1 MSEPSQGQIIT
12 FYSYKGGT
20 GRTMA
25 LANVAWILA
34 ASGKRVLAV
43 DWDLESPGLHK
54 FFHPFLDE
62 SSLTATP
69 GVIEIINDYASA
81 AVAPGPRSDDW
92 HLEYAQVE
100 RHAVSLEWAFPED
113 GRLDYLSAGRQNR
126 DYSAAVCSLDWDNF
140 YDRLGGGRFF
150 RALRDDMKDK
160 YDYVLIDSRTGLSDV
175 ADICTIEIPDVLVIC
190 FTLSNQSIEGAADV
204 ARQISGRYRDRNIR
218 VLPVPMRIEDGEK
231 EKLDIGR
238 SLARMKFEGFPA
250 GLTPESSALY
260 WAAVE
265 VPYKPFY
272 AFEETLATF
281 GDDPGSPASLLSS
294 FERITDSVTAGRVTA
309 MRPIAEDLRLQY
321 KEAFARRQPVS
332 STQVYLSYAPE
343 DRMWADWIE
352 AVLTRAGF
360 RVLPRST
367 VMTADLGTSDIR
379 GGIQAERDLQTTSR
393 AIAVLSSAYLHSP
406 DARAAWKSLSAVDAA
421 GSYHQLIPVRVS
433 DVRITE
439 PFSEHPAVDLAS
451 MKAVQ
456 ASAKLLRALD
466 RPPLPPGS
474 SSGQVEEPRFPGTI
488 PPIWSVPARNA
499 DFTGRGATLE
509 LLRDKLA
516 GGGVAVVVAQA
527 LYGLGGVGKTQLALE
542 YAHRFMADYD
552 LVWWVPS
559 ERAEETSNALAEL
572 ARKMGL
578 RVGDNVAEA
587 AEAALEE
594 LRRDTTPHW
603 LLIFDNA
610 DDPKQLE
617 PYLPTGAGHVL
628 ITSRNQAWTHSAE
641 PLEVDV
647 FTMDESVAHLLRHLP
662 ELKRAEAE
670 RVADALGHLPLAV
683 EQASAWLE
691 QTGMPAHAYVEQ
703 LASES
708 TRILALN
715 QPSDYPMPVV
725 ATWNLSFERL
735 RSRSPAAVRM
745 LQLCAFFSPG
755 PISMELIHSEEMKE
769 SLLPSDKTLTD
780 KMMVGRVVRD
790 ISRFALFKVDQGSN
804 SLQIHRLV
812 QAVIRSQLTD
822 EEQIE
827 VRHEVHKILV
837 GARPR
842 QGDTDDP
849 ANWSTYNIIWPH
861 LGPSRAEECDDQRV
875 RQLLVDWVRYQA
887 MHGEFESCLSLAL
900 RLQTLWAHQLGPD
913 DEQTLHLQF
922 QIANVLRAQGR
933 FAEARD
939 LDMYVLARQRV
950 VLGPEHPYVLMTTGS
965 LAADLRA
972 VGEFREALDKDQ
984 ATYES
989 FKEQFGE
996 DYPRTLMA
1004 AHNLAESRRLVGDY
1018 ALARALDEETL
1029 DRDRHVFGPEHPF
1042 TQSTAASLAHDMRAA
1057 GAFRGSVDLL
1067 RDTWEKYRSV
1077 LGDDMLDTL
1086 RTAVSLSVSLRK
1098 SGEQSEAMALAR
1110 DTYARYK
1117 RRYASEAPDV
1127 FSCMLNLACDY
1138 AAADDMPQALK
1149 LVTEVRTA
1157 YQANLGG
1164 DHPNTLVAAN
1174 NLACY
1179 LRCLGRLPEALELA
1193 EGTLRLMRGRLGGT
1207 HPLTL
1212 SCALNLANCHGDSGN
1227 LEQAEVLG
1235 RQTATQLRETL
1246 GRDHPDALVCEG
1258 NLAVTLRRAGREREA
1273 EELRARVIA
1282 DLSRV
1287 LGAGHPDLAQLQAW
1301 QRVNRD
1307 LEPQQ
1312 VF

>member
-1 MSEPSQGQIIT
+1 MSETSLGQIIT

-34 ASGKRVLAV
+34 SNGKRVLTV

-62 SSLTATP
+62 STVSATP

-81 AVAPGPRSDDW
+81 AVDPGPRSDEW
-92 HLEYAQVE
+92 HLEYASVE
-100 RHAVSLEWAFPED
+100 RHAVSLDWSFPD
-113 GRLDYLSAGRQNR
+113 GGKLDFLSAGRQNR

-150 RALRDDMKDK
+150 RAMRDDMRQK

-175 ADICTIEIPDVLVIC
+175 ADICTIELPDVLTIC
-190 FTLSNQSIEGAADV
+190 FTLSDQSIEGAASV

-231 EKLDIGR
+231 EKLDVGR
-238 SLARMKFEGFPA
+238 ALARMKFEGFPA
-250 GLTPESSALY
+250 GMTPESSALY

-294 FERITDSVTAGRVTA
+294 FERITDAVTAGQVST
-309 MRPIAEDLRLQY
+309 MRPIPEDLRLQY
-321 KEAFARRQPVS
+321 KDAFARRQPAS
-332 STQVYLSYAPE
+332 STQVYLSYVPE

-352 AVLTRAGF
+352 AVLTRSGF

-367 VMTADLGTSDIR
+367 VLTAGGGEGDAR
-379 GGIQAERDLQTTSR
+379 GSIQAERELQMAPR

-406 DARAAWKSLSAVDAA
+406 DARSVWKTLSSADAA
-421 GSYHQLIPVRVS
+421 DTHRQLIPVRVS
-433 DVRITE
+433 EVRITQ
-439 PFSEHPAVDLAS
+439 PFNEHPVVDLAR
-451 MKAVQ
+451 MDAAQ
-456 ASAKLLRALD
+456 ATAKLLWALD
-466 RPPLPPGS
+466 RPVQPVRGTGTQS
-474 SSGQVEEPRFPGTI
+474 EEPRFPGTI
-488 PPIWSVPARNA
+488 PPIWNMPARNA

-516 GGGVAVVVAQA
+516 GGGRAVVVAQA

-559 ERAEETSNALAEL
+559 ERAEETSGALAEL

-578 RVGDNVAEA
+578 KVSENVAEA

-617 PYLPTGAGHVL
+617 PYLPTGSGHVL

-647 FTMDESVAHLLRHLP
+647 FTRDESVGHLLRHVP
-662 ELKRAEAE
+662 ELDMADAK

-691 QTGMPAHAYVEQ
+691 QTGMPARVYVEQ
-703 LASES
+703 LATQS

-715 QPSDYPMPVV
+715 QPPDYPMPVV
-725 ATWNLSFERL
+725 ATWNLSFDRL
-735 RSRSPAAVRM
+735 KQRSPAAVRL
-745 LQLCAFFSPG
+745 LQILAFFSPG
-755 PISMELIHSEEMKE
+755 PISMGLLYSDEMNE
-769 SLLPSDKTLTD
+769 SLLPFDETLSE
-780 KMMVGRVVRD
+780 KLMLGRVIRD
-790 ISRFALFKVDQGSN
+790 ISRFALVKVDQGTN

-812 QAVIRSQLTD
+812 QAVIRSQMSD
-822 EEQIE
+822 EEQVE
-827 VRHEVHKILV
+827 ARHEVHKILT

-842 QGDTDDP
+842 QGETDNP
-849 ANWSTYNIIWPH
+849 ANWSTYDIIWPH
-861 LGPSRAEECDDQRV
+861 LGPSVAEECDDPRT
-875 RQLLVDWVRYQA
+875 RQLLIDWVRYQWK
-887 MHGEFESCLSLAL
+887 HGEFESCLNLAR
-900 RLQTLWAHQLGPD
+900 RLENLWAHQLGSD
-913 DEQTLHLQF
+913 HQQTLHLQF
-922 QIANVLRAQGR
+922 QIANVLRSQGR
-933 FAEARD
+933 FAEARE
-939 LDMYVLARQRV
+939 LDIYVLERQRA
-950 VLGPEHPYVLMTTGS
+950 VLGPDHPHALMTANG
-965 LAADLRA
+965 LGADLRA
-972 VGEFREALDKDQ
+972 LGEFQDALDSDR

-996 DYPRTLMA
+996 DYPRTLLA
-1004 AHNLAESRRLVGDY
+1004 AHNLGCSLRLVGDCF
-1018 ALARALDEETL
+1018 AARRLDEETL
-1029 DRDRHVFGPEHPF
+1029 DRQRQVLGRDHPN
-1042 TQSTAASLAHDMRAA
+1042 TLLSSASLALDLRAA
-1057 GAFRGSVDLL
+1057 GAFRESVDVL
-1067 RDTWEKYRSV
+1067 RDTFERYQEV
-1077 LGDDMLDTL
+1077 LGDDMTDTL
-1086 RTAVSLSVSLRK
+1086 RTAASLAVSLRK
-1098 SGEQSEAMALAR
+1098 SGEQAEAMNLAH
-1110 DTYARYK
+1110 DTYQRYQ
-1117 RRYASEAPDV
+1117 RRYGINAPDAQ
-1127 FSCMLNLACDY
+1127 SCALNLACDY
-1138 AAADDMPQALK
+1138 AAVDDLPRALD
-1149 LVTEVRTA
+1149 LVTGVKA
-1157 YQANLGG
+1157 AHQADLGD

-1179 LRCLGRLPEALELA
+1179 LRCVGRLPEALALA
-1193 EGTLRLMRGRLGGT
+1193 EDTRERMRRKLGDH

-1212 SCALNLANCHGDSGN
+1212 SCAVNLANCRGDSDEPEAAEA
-1227 LEQAEVLG
+1227 LERQSIALLREVLG
-1235 RQTATQLRETL
+1235 RE
-1246 GRDHPDALVCEG
+1246 HPDTLVCEA
-1258 NLAVTLRRAGREREA
+1258 NLAVSLRQMGRAQDA
-1273 EELRARVIA
+1273 EELRARVLA
-1282 DLSRV
+1282 DFGRV
-1287 LGAGHPDLAQLQAW
+1287 LGASHPDATQLQKW
-1301 QRVNRD
+1301 QRINRD

-1312 VF
+1312 I

>member
-1 MSEPSQGQIIT
+1 MSETGQGQIVT

-34 ASGKRVLAV
+34 SNGKRVLTV

-62 SSLTATP
+62 STVSATP

-81 AVAPGPRSDDW
+81 AVDPGPRGDDW
-92 HLEYAQVE
+92 HLEFAQVE
-100 RHAVSLEWAFPED
+100 RDAVSLEWAFPD
-113 GRLDYLSAGRQNR
+113 GGKLDFLSAGRQNR

-150 RALRDDMKDK
+150 RAMRDDMKQK

-175 ADICTIEIPDVLVIC
+175 ADICTIELPDVLTIC
-190 FTLSNQSIEGAADV
+190 FTLSDQSIEGAASV

-231 EKLDIGR
+231 EKLDVGR
-238 SLARMKFEGFPA
+238 ALARMKFEGFPA
-250 GLTPESSALY
+250 GMTPESAALY
-260 WAAVE
+260 WASVE

-281 GDDPGSPASLLSS
+281 GDDPGSPASLLAS
-294 FERITDSVTAGRVTA
+294 FERITDSVTDGQITS

-321 KEAFARRQPVS
+321 KDAFARRQPVS
-332 STQVYLSYAPE
+332 SPQVYLSYVPE

-367 VMTADLGTSDIR
+367 VTTAGGGDGDVR
-379 GGIQAERDLQTTSR
+379 GSLQAERELQAAPR
-393 AIAVLSSAYLHSP
+393 AVAVLSSAYLHSP
-406 DARAAWKSLSAVDAA
+406 DARAIWKTLSSADAA
-421 GSYHQLIPVRVS
+421 DTHRQLLPVRIS
-433 DVRITE
+433 EVRITE
-439 PFSEHPAVDLAS
+439 PFNEHPAVDLAR
-451 MKAVQ
+451 MDAPQ
-456 ASAKLLRALD
+456 ATAKLLWALD
-466 RPPLPPGS
+466 RPVQPPAGT
-474 SSGQVEEPRFPGTI
+474 GKAAEEPRFPGAI
-488 PPIWSVPARNA
+488 PPIWNVPARNA

-516 GGGVAVVVAQA
+516 GGGRAVVVAQA

-559 ERAEETSNALAEL
+559 ERAEETSGALADL

-578 RVGDNVAEA
+578 KVSDNVAEA

-617 PYLPTGAGHVL
+617 PYLPTGSGHVL

-647 FTMDESVAHLLRHLP
+647 FTRDESVGHLLRHVPDLDVADA
-662 ELKRAEAE
+662 K

-691 QTGMPAHAYVEQ
+691 QTGMPARVYVEQ
-703 LASES
+703 LTTQS

-715 QPSDYPMPVV
+715 QPPDYPMPVV
-725 ATWNLSFERL
+725 ATWNLSFDRL
-735 RSRSPAAVRM
+735 KQRSPAAVRL

-755 PISMELIHSEEMKE
+755 PISMDLLYSDEMNE
-769 SLLPSDKTLTD
+769 SLLPFDETLSE
-780 KMMVGRVVRD
+780 KLMLGRVIRD
-790 ISRFALFKVDQGSN
+790 ISRFALVKVDQGSN

-812 QAVIRSQLTD
+812 QAVIRSQMTD
-822 EEQIE
+822 EEQVE
-827 VRHEVHKILV
+827 ARHEVHKILT

-842 QGDTDDP
+842 QGETDDP
-849 ANWSTYNIIWPH
+849 ANWSTYDIIWPH
-861 LGPSRAEECDDQRV
+861 LGPSVAEECDDPRT
-875 RQLLVDWVRYQA
+875 RQLLIDWVRYQWK
-887 MHGEFESCLSLAL
+887 HGEFEAGLAL
-900 RLQTLWAHQLGPD
+900 ARRLEVLWAHRLGPD
-913 DEQTLHLQF
+913 HQQTLYLQF
-922 QIANVLRAQGR
+922 HIANVLRSQGR
-933 FAEARD
+933 FSEARD
-939 LDMYVLARQRV
+939 LDTYVLERQRA
-950 VLGPEHPYVLMTTGS
+950 VLGPDHPHSLMTANG
-965 LAADLRA
+965 LGADLRA
-972 VGEFREALDKDQ
+972 LGEYQQSLTADQ

-989 FKEQFGE
+989 FKDQFGE
-996 DYPRTLMA
+996 DYPRTLLA
-1004 AHNLAESRRLVGDY
+1004 AHNLGCSLRLMGDY
-1018 ALARALDEETL
+1018 FAARRLDEETL
-1029 DRDRHVFGPEHPF
+1029 DRQRQVLPREHPS
-1042 TQSTAASLAHDMRAA
+1042 TLQSAASLALDLRAA
-1057 GAFRGSVDLL
+1057 GAFRESVNLL
-1067 RDTWEKYRSV
+1067 RETWEKYREV
-1077 LGDDMLDTL
+1077 LGDEMTDTL
-1086 RTAVSLSVSLRK
+1086 RTAASLAVSLRK
-1098 SGEQSEAMALAR
+1098 AGEQAEAMNLAQ
-1110 DTYARYK
+1110 DTYERYK
-1117 RRYASEAPDV
+1117 RRYGSGGPDAL
-1127 FSCMLNLACDY
+1127 SCALNLACDY
-1138 AAADDMPQALK
+1138 AATGDIPQALQ
-1149 LVTEVRTA
+1149 LVSEVRTA
-1157 YQANLGG
+1157 NQADLGD
-1164 DHPNTLVAAN
+1164 DHPNTLVAVN

-1179 LRCLGRLPEALELA
+1179 LRSIGRLPEALVLA
-1193 EGTLRLMRGRLGGT
+1193 GNTLERMRRKLGEK

-1212 SCALNLANCHGDSGN
+1212 SCAVNLANCRGDSGDPGAAEA
-1227 LEQAEVLG
+1227 LEQ
-1235 RQTATQLRETL
+1235 QTVGLLRDVL
-1246 GRDHPDALVCEG
+1246 GRDHPDTLVCQA
-1258 NLAVTLRRAGREREA
+1258 NLSITLRQAGRDHEA
-1273 EELRARVIA
+1273 EELRARILA
-1282 DLSRV
+1282 DLTRV
-1287 LGAGHPDLAQLQAW
+1287 LGASHPDNGQLHEW
-1301 QRVNRD
+1301 QRINRD

-1312 VF
+1312 I

>member
-34 ASGKRVLAV
+34 SNGNRVLSV

-62 SSLTATP
+62 STVSATP

-81 AVAPGPRSDDW
+81 AVDPGPRHDNW
-92 HLEYAQVE
+92 HVDYAQVE
-100 RHAVSLEWAFPED
+100 RHAVSLEWTFPD
-113 GRLDYLSAGRQNR
+113 GGKLDFLSAGRQNR

-150 RALRDDMKDK
+150 RAMREDMKQR

-175 ADICTIEIPDVLVIC
+175 ADICTIELPDVLAIC
-190 FTLSNQSIEGAADV
+190 FTLSDQSIEGAANV

-231 EKLDIGR
+231 EKLDVGR
-238 SLARMKFEGFPA
+238 ALARTKFEGFPA
-250 GLTPESSALY
+250 GMTPESSALY
-260 WAAVE
+260 WASVE

-294 FERITDSVTAGRVTA
+294 FERITDSLTEGRVAA
-309 MRPIAEDLRLQY
+309 MQPIAESLRLQY
-321 KEAFARRQPVS
+321 KEAFARRQPAP
-332 STQVYLSYAPE
+332 STQVYLSYVPE

-367 VMTADLGTSDIR
+367 VTTAAAGPGDVR
-379 GGIQAERDLQTTSR
+379 GSIQAERELQAAPR

-406 DARAAWKSLSAVDAA
+406 DARAIWKTLSSADAA
-421 GSYHQLIPVRVS
+421 DTHRQLVPVRVS
-433 DVRITE
+433 EVRIIE
-439 PFSEHPAVDLAS
+439 PFTEHPAVDLAR
-451 MKAVQ
+451 MDAIQ
-456 ASAKLLRALD
+456 ATAKLLWALD
-466 RPPLPPGS
+466 RPAPSLGNPGTRT
-474 SSGQVEEPRFPGTI
+474 EDPRFPGTI
-488 PPIWSVPARNA
+488 PPIWNVPARNA

-516 GGGVAVVVAQA
+516 GGGRAVVVAQA

-559 ERAEETSNALAEL
+559 ERTEETSGALAEL

-578 RVGDNVAEA
+578 KVGDNVAEA

-628 ITSRNQAWTHSAE
+628 ITSRNQAWSHSAE

-647 FTMDESVAHLLRHLP
+647 FTMDESVTHLLRHVP
-662 ELKRAEAE
+662 ELDMADAQ
-670 RVADALGHLPLAV
+670 RVADALGNLPLAV

-691 QTGMPAHAYVEQ
+691 QTGMPARAYVEQ
-703 LASES
+703 LATQS

-715 QPSDYPMPVV
+715 QPPDYPMPVV

-735 RSRSPAAVRM
+735 KGRSPAAVRL

-755 PISMELIHSEEMKE
+755 PISMDLLYSDEMNE
-769 SLLPSDKTLTD
+769 SLLPFDDTLSE
-780 KMMVGRVVRD
+780 KLMLGRVIRD
-790 ISRFALFKVDQGSN
+790 ISRFALVKVDQGTN

-812 QAVIRSQLTD
+812 QAVIRSQMSD
-822 EEQIE
+822 QEQAE
-827 VRHEVHKILV
+827 ARHEVHKILA
-837 GARPR
+837 GARPS
-842 QGDTDDP
+842 QGETDDP
-849 ANWSTYNIIWPH
+849 ANWSTYDIIWLH
-861 LGPSRAEECDDQRV
+861 LGPSQADECDDPRT
-875 RQLLVDWVRYQA
+875 RQLLIDWVRYQWK
-887 MHGEFESCLSLAL
+887 HGEFESGLNLAR
-900 RLQTLWAHQLGPD
+900 RLQNLWTHQLGPD
-913 DEQTLHLQF
+913 HQQTLHLQF
-922 QIANVLRAQGR
+922 QIANILRSQGR
-933 FAEARD
+933 FSDARD
-939 LDMYVLARQRV
+939 LDTYVLERQRA
-950 VLGPEHPYVLMTTGS
+950 VLGPDHPHALITANG
-965 LAADLRA
+965 LGADLKA
-972 VGEFREALDKDQ
+972 LGDFQEALALDRE
-984 ATYES
+984 TYES

-996 DYPRTLMA
+996 DYPRALNA
-1004 AHNLAESRRLVGDY
+1004 AHNLATSLRLVGNY
-1018 ALARALDEETL
+1018 TAARGLDEETL
-1029 DRDRHVFGPEHPF
+1029 AGQRRVLGRDHP
-1042 TQSTAASLAHDMRAA
+1042 SSLSSAESLAHDMHAV
-1057 GAFRGSVDLL
+1057 GAFRDAVDLL
-1067 RDTWEKYRSV
+1067 RDTFDKYRAV
-1077 LGDDMLDTL
+1077 LGDDMTDTL
-1086 RTAVSLSVSLRK
+1086 RTATSLAVSLRK
-1098 SGEQSEAMALAR
+1098 AGEQSEARTLAQ
-1110 DTYARYK
+1110 DTYERYK
-1117 RRYASEAPDV
+1117 RRYGSDAPDAQ
-1127 FSCMLNLACDY
+1127 SCALNLACDY
-1138 AAADDMPQALK
+1138 AAGDDMPRALE
-1149 LVTEVRTA
+1149 LVTGVKA
-1157 YQANLGG
+1157 ALQVSLGD

-1179 LRCLGRLPEALELA
+1179 LRVLGRLAEALALTDD
-1193 EGTLRLMRGRLGGT
+1193 TLRRMRRRLGDS

-1212 SCALNLANCHGDSGN
+1212 SCAVNLANCRGDSGEPEAAET
-1227 LEQAEVLG
+1227 LE
-1235 RQTATQLRETL
+1235 RQTIARLRQVL
-1246 GRDHPDALVCEG
+1246 GRDHPDTLVCEA
-1258 NLAVTLRRAGREREA
+1258 NLAVTLRQTGREKEA
-1273 EELRARVIA
+1273 EELRARIVA
-1282 DLSRV
+1282 DFSRV
-1287 LGAGHPDLAQLQAW
+1287 LGASHPDVAQLHQW
-1301 QRVNRD
+1301 QRINRD

-1312 VF
+1312 I

>member
-1 MSEPSQGQIIT
+1 MSESSQGQIIT

-34 ASGKRVLAV
+34 SSGKRVLAV

-62 SSLTATP
+62 STVSATP

-81 AVAPGPRSDDW
+81 AVDPGPRSDDW
-92 HLEYAQVE
+92 HLELASVE
-100 RHAVSLEWAFPED
+100 RHAVSLEWAFPD
-113 GRLDYLSAGRQNR
+113 GGKLDFLSAGRQNR

-150 RALRDDMKDK
+150 RAMREDMKQK

-175 ADICTIEIPDVLVIC
+175 ADICTIELPDVLTIC
-190 FTLSNQSIEGAADV
+190 FTLSDQSIEGAANV

-231 EKLDIGR
+231 EKLDVGR
-238 SLARMKFEGFPA
+238 ALARMKFEGFPA
-250 GLTPESSALY
+250 GMTPEGAALY
-260 WAAVE
+260 WASVE

-294 FERITDSVTAGRVTA
+294 FERITDAVTAGNVSA
-309 MRPIAEDLRLQY
+309 MRPIPEDLRLQY
-321 KEAFARRQPVS
+321 KEAFARRQPAT
-332 STQVYLSYAPE
+332 STQVYLSYVPE

-367 VMTADLGTSDIR
+367 VLTGGGGNGDER
-379 GGIQAERDLQTTSR
+379 GSIQAERELQVAPR

-406 DARAAWKSLSAVDAA
+406 DARSIWKTLSSADAA
-421 GSYHQLIPVRVS
+421 DTHRQLIPVRIS
-433 DVRITE
+433 EVRIGE
-439 PFSEHPAVDLAS
+439 PFNEHPVVDLAR
-451 MKAVQ
+451 MDAAQ
-456 ASAKLLRALD
+456 ATAKLLWAMD
-466 RPPLPPGS
+466 RPAQPMGRV
-474 SSGQVEEPRFPGTI
+474 GTQAEEPRFPGTI
-488 PPIWSVPARNA
+488 PPIWNVPARNA

-516 GGGVAVVVAQA
+516 GGGRAVVVAQA

-552 LVWWVPS
+552 LIWWVPS
-559 ERAEETSNALAEL
+559 ERAEETSGALADL

-578 RVGDNVAEA
+578 KVSENVAEA
-587 AEAALEE
+587 ADAALEE
-594 LRRDTTPHW
+594 LRCDTTPHW

-617 PYLPTGAGHVL
+617 PYLPTGTGHVL

-647 FTMDESVAHLLRHLP
+647 FTRDESVAHLLRHVPDLDMADA
-662 ELKRAEAE
+662 K

-691 QTGMPAHAYVEQ
+691 QTGMPARVYVEQ
-703 LASES
+703 LATQS

-715 QPSDYPMPVV
+715 QPPDYPMPVV

-735 RSRSPAAVRM
+735 KQRSPAAVRL

-755 PISMELIHSEEMKE
+755 PISMDLLYSDEMNE
-769 SLLPSDKTLTD
+769 SLLPFDETLSE
-780 KMMVGRVVRD
+780 KLMLGRVIRD
-790 ISRFALFKVDQGSN
+790 ISRFALVKVDQGTN

-812 QAVIRSQLTD
+812 QAVIRSQLSD
-822 EEQIE
+822 EEQVE
-827 VRHEVHKILV
+827 ARHEVHKILT

-842 QGDTDDP
+842 QGETDDP
-849 ANWSTYNIIWPH
+849 ANWSTYDIIWPH
-861 LGPSRAEECDDQRV
+861 LGPSVAEECDDPRT
-875 RQLLVDWVRYQA
+875 RQLLIDWVRYQWK
-887 MHGEFESCLSLAL
+887 HGEYESCLSLAR
-900 RLQTLWAHQLGPD
+900 RLENLWAHQLGPD
-913 DEQTLHLQF
+913 HQQTLHLQF
-922 QIANVLRAQGR
+922 QIANVLRSQGR
-933 FAEARD
+933 FAEARE
-939 LDMYVLARQRV
+939 LDTFVLERQRA
-950 VLGPEHPYVLMTTGS
+950 VLGPDHPHALMTANG
-965 LAADLRA
+965 LGADLRA
-972 VGEFREALDKDQ
+972 LGEFQEALTSDRQ
-984 ATYES
+984 TYES

-996 DYPRTLMA
+996 DYPRTLLA
-1004 AHNLAESRRLVGDY
+1004 AHNLGCSLRLVGDCFT
-1018 ALARALDEETL
+1018 ARRLDEETL
-1029 DRDRHVFGPEHPF
+1029 DRQRQVLVRDHPN
-1042 TQSTAASLAHDMRAA
+1042 TLLSSASLALDLRAA
-1057 GAFRGSVDLL
+1057 GSFRESVNVL
-1067 RDTWEKYRSV
+1067 RDTWEKYREV
-1077 LGDDMLDTL
+1077 LGDDMTDTL
-1086 RTAVSLSVSLRK
+1086 RTAASLAVSLRK
-1098 SGEQSEAMALAR
+1098 AGEQSEAMNLAQ
-1110 DTYARYK
+1110 DTYQRYQ
-1117 RRYASEAPDV
+1117 RRYGTNAPDAQ
-1127 FSCMLNLACDY
+1127 SSAINLACDY
-1138 AAADDMPQALK
+1138 AAGGDMPRALD
-1149 LVTEVRTA
+1149 LVTGVKA
-1157 YQANLGG
+1157 AHQADLGD
-1164 DHPNTLVAAN
+1164 DHPDTLVAAN

-1179 LRCLGRLPEALELA
+1179 LRCVGRLPEALALA
-1193 EGTLRLMRGRLGGT
+1193 DDTRDRMRRKLGDR

-1212 SCALNLANCHGDSGN
+1212 SGSVNLANCRGDSGDP
-1227 LEQAEVLG
+1227 EGAEVLE
-1235 RQTATQLRETL
+1235 RQTIALLRDVL
-1246 GRDHPDALVCEG
+1246 GREHPDTLVCEA
-1258 NLAVTLRRAGREREA
+1258 NFAVSLRQAGQAQDA

-1282 DLSRV
+1282 DFGRV
-1287 LGAGHPDLAQLQAW
+1287 LGAGHPDAAQLQKW
-1301 QRVNRD
+1301 QRINRD

-1312 VF
+1312 I

>member
-1 MSEPSQGQIIT
+1 MSETSQGQIIT

-34 ASGKRVLAV
+34 SNGKRVLAV

-62 SSLTATP
+62 STVSATP

-81 AVAPGPRSDDW
+81 AVDPGPRNNDW
-92 HLEYAQVE
+92 HVEFARVE
-100 RHAVSLEWAFPED
+100 RHAVSLDWSFPD
-113 GRLDYLSAGRQNR
+113 GGKLDFLSAGRQNR

-150 RALRDDMKDK
+150 RAMRDDMKQK

-175 ADICTIEIPDVLVIC
+175 ADICTIELPDVLTIC
-190 FTLSNQSIEGAADV
+190 FTLSDQSIEGAANV

-231 EKLDIGR
+231 EKLDVGR
-238 SLARMKFEGFPA
+238 ALARMKFEGFPA
-250 GLTPESSALY
+250 GMTPEGSALY
-260 WAAVE
+260 WASVE

-294 FERITDSVTAGRVTA
+294 FERITDSVTSGDVTA
-309 MRPIAEDLRLQY
+309 MRPIAEELRLQY
-321 KEAFARRQPVS
+321 KEAFARRQPAP
-332 STQVYLSYAPE
+332 STQVYVSYVPE

-367 VMTADLGTSDIR
+367 VLTASEGDGDVR
-379 GGIQAERDLQTTSR
+379 GSIQAERELQVAPR

-406 DARAAWKSLSAVDAA
+406 DARSIWKTLSSADAA
-421 GSYHQLIPVRVS
+421 DTHRQLIPIRIS
-433 DVRITE
+433 EVRITE
-439 PFSEHPAVDLAS
+439 PFNEHPVVDLAR
-451 MKAVQ
+451 MDATQ
-456 ASAKLLRALD
+456 ATAKLLWALD
-466 RPPLPPGS
+466 RPVQPLGRSGS
-474 SSGQVEEPRFPGTI
+474 QAEEPRFPGTI
-488 PPIWSVPARNA
+488 PPIWNVPARNA

-516 GGGVAVVVAQA
+516 GGGRAVVVAQA

-559 ERAEETSNALAEL
+559 ERADETSGSLAEL

-578 RVGDNVAEA
+578 KVSENVAEA

-603 LLIFDNA
+603 LIIFDNA

-617 PYLPTGAGHVL
+617 PYLPRGSGHVL
-628 ITSRNQAWTHSAE
+628 ITSRNQAWSHSAE

-647 FTMDESVAHLLRHLP
+647 FTRDESVGHLLRHVP
-662 ELKRAEAE
+662 ELDMADAK

-691 QTGMPAHAYVEQ
+691 QTGMPARVYVEQ
-703 LASES
+703 LATQS

-715 QPSDYPMPVV
+715 QPPDYPMPVV
-725 ATWNLSFERL
+725 ATWNLSFDRL
-735 RSRSPAAVRM
+735 KQRSPAAVRL

-755 PISMELIHSEEMKE
+755 PISMDLLYSDEMNE
-769 SLLPSDKTLTD
+769 SLLPFDETLSE
-780 KMMVGRVVRD
+780 KLMLGRVIRD
-790 ISRFALFKVDQGSN
+790 ISRFALVKVDQGSN

-812 QAVIRSQLTD
+812 QAVIRSQMTD
-822 EEQIE
+822 EEQIDA
-827 VRHEVHKILV
+827 RHEVHKILV

-842 QGDTDDP
+842 QGETDDP
-849 ANWSTYNIIWPH
+849 ANWSTYDIIWPH
-861 LGPSRAEECDDQRV
+861 LGPSVAEECDDPRT
-875 RQLLVDWVRYQA
+875 RQLLIDWVRFQWK
-887 MHGEFESCLSLAL
+887 HGEFESCLNLAR
-900 RLQTLWAHQLGPD
+900 RLENLWTHQLGPD
-913 DEQTLHLQF
+913 DAQTLYLQF
-922 QIANVLRAQGR
+922 QIANVLRSEGR
-933 FAEARD
+933 FGDARD
-939 LDMYVLARQRV
+939 LDTYVLDRQRV
-950 VLGPEHPYVLMTTGS
+950 VLGPDHPYALMTANG
-965 LAADLRA
+965 LGADLRA
-972 VGEFREALDKDQ
+972 LGDFREALAADR

-996 DYPRTLMA
+996 DYPRTLIA
-1004 AHNLAESRRLVGDY
+1004 AHNLGCSLRLVGDCF
-1018 ALARALDEETL
+1018 AARVLDEETL
-1029 DRDRHVFGPEHPF
+1029 DRQRRVLGLDHPY
-1042 TQSTAASLAHDMRAA
+1042 TLLSAASLAYDLRAA
-1057 GAFRGSVDLL
+1057 GAFRESVDVL
-1067 RDTWEKYRSV
+1067 RDTWGNYRDV

-1086 RTAVSLSVSLRK
+1086 RTAAGLAVSLRK
-1098 SGEQSEAMALAR
+1098 AGEQAEAMNLAQ
-1110 DTYARYK
+1110 DTYERYK
-1117 RRYASEAPDV
+1117 RHYGSDAPDAQ
-1127 FSCMLNLACDY
+1127 SSALNLACDY
-1138 AAADDMPQALK
+1138 AAVDDMPRALD
-1149 LVTEVRTA
+1149 LVTEVKA
-1157 YQANLGG
+1157 AHQASLGD

-1179 LRCLGRLPEALELA
+1179 LRCLGRVPEALALA
-1193 EGTLRLMRGRLGGT
+1193 DETLGRMRRKLGES

-1212 SCALNLANCHGDSGN
+1212 SCAVNLANCRGDAEDPEAAEA
-1227 LEQAEVLG
+1227 LERETLVM
-1235 RQTATQLRETL
+1235 LREVL
-1246 GRDHPDALVCEG
+1246 GRDHPDSLVCEA
-1258 NLAVTLRRAGREREA
+1258 NLSVSMRQAGQAKEA
-1273 EELRARVIA
+1273 EELRARIIGS
-1282 DLSRV
+1282 LSRV
-1287 LGAGHPDLAQLQAW
+1287 LGTGHPDSAQLQKW
-1301 QRVNRD
+1301 QRINRD

-1312 VF
+1312 I